1 MKDPIARLRE
11 AGVSVWLDD
20 LSRERLTTGSLA
32 ALRDRGVSGVTT
44 NPTIFARAISDS
56 DAYRDQTRDLKLRQA
71 PVDQALRELTASD
84 VRQACDV
91 LRPVYEATGGVDGR
105 VSIEV
110 DPRIAHDTE
119 RTVAEARALW
129 WLVDRPN
136 LFVKIPAARQGLPA
150 ITACLGEGISI
161 NVTLIF
167 ALARYS
173 EVIEAFLAG
182 LEAARDAGRDLS
194 GIASVASFFVSRVDT
209 EVDKR
214 LDKIGSQQAAAL
226 RGKAAIANAR
236 LAYQRYEQAIAAERW
251 KSLERA
257 GARPQRPLWASTSVK
272 DPAYDDTRYV
282 TGLVAP
288 GVVNTMPEAT
298 LNAVTGHG
306 TIPDDSIHGSYQQS
320 QAVLDD
326 LAALGIDYG
335 DVVQVLEDQGVTTFD
350 ASWDHL
356 GQRPARR
363 RPRHTTGVTRCQP
376 QTCSSSP
383 AAAWPAP
390 RPRKRC
396 AGRVSTG
403 GSCWPPRR
411 TSAPTSG
418 RRCPRTTCRVRL
430 SETRSSCTPRTGTT
444 PTESGCC
451 PARRSPESTAGTA
464 R

>member
-1 MKDPIARLRE
+1 MTDSIARLRA

-20 LSRERLTTGSLA
+20 LSRERLRSGSLA

-56 DAYRDQTRDLKLRQA
+56 DAYTGQIRDLKLRQV

-84 VRQACDV
+84 VRQGCDV
-91 LRPVYEATGGVDGR
+91 LRPAYEATSGVDGR

-110 DPRIAHDTE
+110 DPRIAHDTG

-136 LFVKIPAARQGLPA
+136 LFIKILAAKQGLPA
-150 ITACLGEGISI
+150 ITACLAKGISI

-167 ALARYS
+167 SLARYA

-182 LEAARDAGRDLS
+182 LEAARAGGRDLS

-214 LDKIGSQQAAAL
+214 LDKTGTPQAAAL

-236 LAYQRYEQAIAAERW
+236 LAYQRYEQAISTERW
-251 KSLERA
+251 KALEKA

-288 GVVNTMPEAT
+288 GVINTMPEAT

-306 TIPDDSIHGSYQQS
+306 QIPDGSIHGTYDQS

-326 LAALGIDYG
+326 LAALGVDYD

-356 GQRPARR
+356 GQRLA
-363 RPRHTTGVTRCQP
+363 T
-376 QTCSSSP
+376 
-383 AAAWPAP
+383 A
-390 RPRKRC
+390 
-396 AGRVSTG
+396 
-403 GSCWPPRR
+403 
-411 TSAPTSG
+411 
-418 RRCPRTTCRVRL
+418 L
-430 SETRSSCTPRTGTT
+430 GTQQ
-444 PTESGCC
+444 E
-451 PARRSPESTAGTA
+451 
-464 R
+464 

>member
-1 MKDPIARLRE
+1 MTDSLARLRT

-44 NPTIFARAISDS
+44 NPTIFARAISVS
-56 DAYRDQTRDLKLRQA
+56 DAYNGQIRDLKLRQA

-84 VRQACDV
+84 VRRACDV
-91 LRPVYEATGGVDGR
+91 LRAVYEATDGLDGR

-110 DPRIAHDTE
+110 DPRIAHETG

-150 ITACLGEGISI
+150 ITGCLAEGISI

-167 ALARYS
+167 SLARYD

-182 LEAARDAGRDLS
+182 LEQARDAGRDLF

-214 LDKIGSQQAAAL
+214 LDKTGTPQAAAL

-236 LAYQRYEQAIAAERW
+236 LAYQRYEEMLATDRW
-251 KSLERA
+251 RALEQA

-272 DPAYDDTRYV
+272 DPAYSDTRYV
-282 TGLVAP
+282 TGLVAS
-288 GVVNTMPEAT
+288 GVINTMPEST
-298 LNAVTGHG
+298 LNAVADHG
-306 TIPDDSIHGSYQQS
+306 DIPDDSIHGTYADSR
-320 QAVLDD
+320 AVLDD
-326 LAALGIDYG
+326 LAALGVDYD
-335 DVVQVLEDQGVTTFD
+335 DVVQTLEDQGVATFD

-356 GQRPARR
+356 GQRLA
-363 RPRHTTGVTRCQP
+363 T
-376 QTCSSSP
+376 
-383 AAAWPAP
+383 A
-390 RPRKRC
+390 
-396 AGRVSTG
+396 
-403 GSCWPPRR
+403 
-411 TSAPTSG
+411 
-418 RRCPRTTCRVRL
+418 L
-430 SETRSSCTPRTGTT
+430 GTQRQ
-444 PTESGCC
+444 E
-451 PARRSPESTAGTA
+451 
-464 R
+464 

>member
-1 MKDPIARLRE
+1 MTDSLARLRT

-56 DAYRDQTRDLKLRQA
+56 GAYAGQIRALKLRQA

-84 VRQACDV
+84 VRRACDV
-91 LRPVYEATGGVDGR
+91 LRPAYEETGGLDGR

-110 DPRIAHDTE
+110 DPRIAHDTG

-150 ITACLGEGISI
+150 ITACLAEGISI
-161 NVTLIF
+161 NVTLVF
-167 ALARYS
+167 SLTRYG

-182 LEAARDAGRDLS
+182 LEQARAAGRNLS

-214 LDKIGSQQAAAL
+214 LDKTGTPQAAAL

-236 LAYQRYEQAIAAERW
+236 LAYQRYEDMLATDRW
-251 KSLERA
+251 RALEQA

-272 DPAYDDTRYV
+272 DPAYSDTRYV

-288 GVVNTMPEAT
+288 GVINTMPEAT
-298 LNAVTGHG
+298 LNAVTDHG
-306 TIPDDSIHGSYQQS
+306 DIPDDSIHGTYADS

-326 LAALGIDYG
+326 LAALGVDYD
-335 DVVQVLEDQGVTTFD
+335 DVVQTLEDQGVATFD

-356 GQRPARR
+356 GQRLA
-363 RPRHTTGVTRCQP
+363 TALGAQ
-376 QTCSSSP
+376 
-383 AAAWPAP
+383 
-390 RPRKRC
+390 RK
-396 AGRVSTG
+396 
-403 GSCWPPRR
+403 
-411 TSAPTSG
+411 
-418 RRCPRTTCRVRL
+418 
-430 SETRSSCTPRTGTT
+430 E
-444 PTESGCC
+444 
-451 PARRSPESTAGTA
+451 
-464 R
+464 

>member
-1 MKDPIARLRE
+1 MTDPIARLRT

-56 DAYRDQTRDLKLRQA
+56 DAYDAQIEDLRLRRV

-91 LRPVYEATGGVDGR
+91 LRPVYDATGGLDGR

-110 DPRIAHDTE
+110 DPRIAHDTD

-136 LFVKIPAARQGLPA
+136 LFVKIPAAKQGLPA
-150 ITACLGEGISI
+150 ITACLAEGISI

-167 ALARYS
+167 SLARYDG
-173 EVIEAFLAG
+173 VIDAFLAG
-182 LEAARDAGRDLS
+182 LEQAREAGRDLS

-214 LDKIGSQQAAAL
+214 LDKAGTPQAAAL

-236 LAYQRYEQAIAAERW
+236 LAYRRYEQSVATERW
-251 KSLERA
+251 KALQRA

-272 DPAYDDTRYV
+272 NPAYDDTRYV

-298 LNAVTGHG
+298 LSAVTGRG
-306 TIPDDSIHGSYQQS
+306 EIPDDSIHGTYAES

-326 LAALGIDYG
+326 LAALGTDYG
-335 DVVQVLEDQGVTTFD
+335 DVVQTLEDQGVAAFD

-356 GQRPARR
+356 GQRLA
-363 RPRHTTGVTRCQP
+363 T
-376 QTCSSSP
+376 
-383 AAAWPAP
+383 A
-390 RPRKRC
+390 
-396 AGRVSTG
+396 
-403 GSCWPPRR
+403 
-411 TSAPTSG
+411 
-418 RRCPRTTCRVRL
+418 L
-430 SETRSSCTPRTGTT
+430 GTQ
-444 PTESGCC
+444 
-451 PARRSPESTAGTA
+451 GTQKE
-464 R
+464 